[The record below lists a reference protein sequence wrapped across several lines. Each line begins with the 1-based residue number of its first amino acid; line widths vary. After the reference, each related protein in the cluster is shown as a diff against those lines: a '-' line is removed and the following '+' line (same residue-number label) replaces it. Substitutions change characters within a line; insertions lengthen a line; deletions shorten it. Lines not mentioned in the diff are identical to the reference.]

1 MKQPV
6 THDNQETLTFS
17 KFSMPDDG
25 WRSKMQS
32 IFVVLRDFTSV
43 ILSSRLLQ
51 LALLCLFLG
60 LSSSAYGVHTLLS
73 DRHLICQ
80 DGDILAQASQT
91 QGENIDFFEVTE
103 AAEAAELK
111 NRPVLSSSQG
121 ESVASEQDTITVD
134 VSGAVKQPG
143 VYSVK
148 RSYRLGDVIAVA
160 GGLTTQANAQEIA
173 QVLNLASRL
182 EDGQKVYIPFTG
194 EELQSVLQRQLQHVS
209 PATAP
214 TTTSNSTGPIT
225 QPKNTDAAES
235 DASKFPETNSKVSI
249 NTATAKQLMD
259 LKGIGEKRAAD
270 IIAGRPYDAVSDLLE
285 RGVLSKA
292 LFESLEESLRL

>member
-17 KFSMPDDG
+17 QFSMPDDG

-43 ILSSRLLQ
+43 ILSSRSLQ

-73 DRHLICQ
+73 DSHLICQ

-91 QGENIDFFEVTE
+91 QGENIDFFEV
-103 AAEAAELK
+103 AEAAELK
-111 NRPVLSSSQG
+111 NKPELSSRQG

-143 VYSVK
+143 IYSVK

-209 PATAP
+209 PATVP
-214 TTTSNSTGPIT
+214 TTTGNSTGPIT
-225 QPKNTDAAES
+225 QSKNTDVAES
-235 DASKFPETNSKVSI
+235 DASKSPETTSKVSI

>member
-17 KFSMPDDG
+17 QFSMPDDG

-43 ILSSRLLQ
+43 ILSSRSLQ

-73 DRHLICQ
+73 DSHLICQ
-80 DGDILAQASQT
+80 DGDILTQASQT
-91 QGENIDFFEVTE
+91 QGENIDFFGV
-103 AAEAAELK
+103 AEAAELQNK
-111 NRPVLSSSQG
+111 PELSSRQG

-143 VYSVK
+143 IYSVK

-209 PATAP
+209 PSTVP
-214 TTTSNSTGPIT
+214 TTAGNSTGSIT

-235 DASKFPETNSKVSI
+235 DASKSPETTSKVSI